1 MRNERPICT
10 ICWSICRIIVEYFR
24 RLLCFALVWLLDWML
39 PWDAKGRICN
49 NCVEL
54 HVLEVVCGERI
65 ARKYRRIGYAS
76 RLFRFCTVYLDAILA
91 HVVAEDAQKP
101 PIAARR
107 IVDFRDALGQLCT
120 HLHCECLGRVKR
132 ARFSKTI
139 PKCFCALFQNSFSSL
154 SNPVCSN
161 IRRTSSS

>member
-1 MRNERPICT
+1 MRNERPVGA
-10 ICWSICRIIVEYFR
+10 ICWRIRRIIVEYLR
-24 RLLCFALVWLLDWML
+24 RVLCFVLVWLLDWMR
-39 PWDAKGRICN
+39 PRDAKGRIRN
-49 NCVEL
+49 DCVEL
-54 HVLEVVCGERI
+54 HVLEVVVGERI

-76 RLFRFCTVYLDAILA
+76 RLFRFCAVNLDAILA

-101 PIAARR
+101 AIAARR
-107 IVDFRDALGQLCT
+107 IVDFRDVRGQLCP

-132 ARFSKTI
+132 ALITKSF
-139 PKCFCALFQNSFSSL
+139 PECLCALSQNSFSSF